1 MSFLLVF
8 VLILVSGCF
17 SSTPQAPPPAKV
29 GFWVQNKQD
38 NAVFVEVPEFMYQT
52 RSEGGTVQVSAA
64 GFFPYQAK
72 GEEIAVLT
80 PAPQF

>member
-38 NAVFVEVPEFMYQT
+38 NAVFVEVPDLCT
-52 RSEGGTVQVSAA
+52 RLGPKAELYRSQQ
-64 GFFPYQAK
+64 QAFSLPSK
-72 GEEIAVLT
+72 R
-80 PAPQF
+80 